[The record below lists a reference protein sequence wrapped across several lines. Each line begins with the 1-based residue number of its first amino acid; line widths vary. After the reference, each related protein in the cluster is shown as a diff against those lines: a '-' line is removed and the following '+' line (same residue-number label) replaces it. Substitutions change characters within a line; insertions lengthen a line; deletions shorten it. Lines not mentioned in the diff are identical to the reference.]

1 MDKMGTVY
9 KKPTITK
16 NKFDI
21 KPPSIKSY
29 MAAYVRAT
37 SPKEI
42 IKIPD
47 TSRNNNG
54 DRIEL
59 RVNVVNNPLRV
70 KTDTS
75 HYTTTT
81 NFEIEPDLIQP
92 DIYKITGC
100 NMEIKYSPSVGPK
113 QNYYRLQHAH
123 EIHEAQSAVN
133 IVKNYFNTYG
143 AWGDLRSSRNLAD
156 FANPRRFEIS
166 RGKMIESSHADSV
179 VLVRDHVLY
188 NNLKYLYPN
197 NRRLRKSINT
207 IKFYRKA
214 NGETD
219 ALEKIIGM
227 PVSKL
232 NKNNMDDVLKKL
244 DLLDIRKYLNQKV
257 FDTKLLDKLERAKF
271 YSNKALE
278 GKKEYKMT
286 TKEKNED
293 I

>member
-1 MDKMGTVY
+1 LKITREKY
-9 KKPTITK
+9 LTK

-29 MAAYVRAT
+29 MAAYT
-37 SPKEI
+37 HTTLPKDI
-42 IKIPD
+42 IKISD
-47 TSRNNNG
+47 TSRDNNG
-54 DRIEL
+54 DHIEL
-59 RVNVVNNPLRV
+59 RVNVVNNPLRI

-81 NFEIEPDLIQP
+81 NFEIELDLAQP

-100 NMEIKYSPSVGPK
+100 RVEIKYVPSVGPK
-113 QNYYRLQHAH
+113 QNYYRWLQQAH
-123 EIHEAQSAVN
+123 EIHEAQSAIN
-133 IVKNYFNTYG
+133 IVKNYFNKYG

-188 NNLKYLYPN
+188 NNLKYLYPD

-219 ALEKIIGM
+219 VLEKIIGM

-244 DLLDIRKYLNQKV
+244 DLLDIRKYLDQKV
-257 FDTKLLDKLERAKF
+257 FNTKLSDKLERAEF

-278 GKKEYKMT
+278 GKKDYKLTM
-286 TKEKNED
+286 KEKNED